1 MQGGLYGKVVK
12 VGNGNSGDSAV
23 GLAYT
28 DNVYDTERY
37 ERLRQLSAEIIAEKS
52 NIPLGKVKDLF
63 CNETGYQTPKLDTR
77 AAVFKEGKILPVHE
91 KNGTWS
97 LPGGWCDVLQSV
109 RTNTVKEVKEE
120 TGLDV
125 KAVRLI
131 ALQDRNKHNVPVYAY
146 GVCKV
151 FVLCELIGGEFTEN
165 VERTEIAFFDVEN
178 LPANPAKE
186 KTTEQQI
193 KMCFEA
199 YEEENWQPYFD

>member
-1 MQGGLYGKVVK
+1 MEKWLKWAMEIQATAQ
-12 VGNGNSGDSAV
+12 S

-77 AAVFKEGKILPVHE
+77 AAVFKEGKILLVHE

-165 VERTEIAFFDVEN
+165 GETTEIAFFDVEN
-178 LPANPAKE
+178 LPANLAKE
-186 KTTEQQI
+186 KLPS
-193 KMCFEA
+193 
-199 YEEENWQPYFD
+199 NR

>member
-1 MQGGLYGKVVK
+1 MEKWLKWAMEIQATAQ
-12 VGNGNSGDSAV
+12 S

-77 AAVFKEGKILPVHE
+77 AAVFKEGKILLVHE

-165 VERTEIAFFDVEN
+165 VETTEIAFFDVEN
-178 LPANPAKE
+178 LPANLAKE
-186 KTTEQQI
+186 KTTAQQI